1 MLHTECIVCETK
13 YNLLADAKEF
23 LKEPGDQDHK
33 VQFFALFVN
42 AHHHNFARERQHT
55 PTNDIKIAPPSI
67 NHEMFELI
75 MTLIN
80 SRTVSE
86 LLKDRQ
92 NVMTVDSVRD
102 LSREEM
108 FNVWAGVMTLGV
120 VTNAFPDINSEKKGY
135 RHVYCDDR
143 SDCREWDDVVCL
155 HFEKLCENVK
165 CEDKL
170 KWSVTVDLKQIYITV
185 ATEQLVIPDS
195 AITVQT
201 NASEMKTKLKLNDD
215 LVSEMLGFRLQ
226 GVISNCGHKVTLSN
240 DTGHGFVLKMH
251 IKKAS
256 VDKHEGHS
264 HKNVHQNVMPK
275 F

>member
-1 MLHTECIVCETK
+1 MLHTECIVCETG

-42 AHHHNFARERQHT
+42 AHHHNFVRERQNT
-55 PTNDIKIAPPSI
+55 PTNDIKIAPPFI
-67 NHEMFELI
+67 NHEIFELI

-80 SRTVSE
+80 SRTISE

-92 NVMTVDSVRD
+92 NVMTMDSVRD

-120 VTNAFPDINSEKKGY
+120 VTNAFPDITSEKKGY

-185 ATEQLVIPDS
+185 ATEKLVIPDS

-201 NASEMKTKLKLNDD
+201 NASEMKTKLKLSDD

-226 GVISNCGHKVTLSN
+226 GVISNCGHKFTLSN

>member
-1 MLHTECIVCETK
+1 
-13 YNLLADAKEF
+13 
-23 LKEPGDQDHK
+23 
-33 VQFFALFVN
+33 
-42 AHHHNFARERQHT
+42 
-55 PTNDIKIAPPSI
+55 
-67 NHEMFELI
+67 
-75 MTLIN
+75 
-80 SRTVSE
+80 
-86 LLKDRQ
+86 
-92 NVMTVDSVRD
+92 
-102 LSREEM
+102 
-108 FNVWAGVMTLGV
+108 
-120 VTNAFPDINSEKKGY
+120 
-135 RHVYCDDR
+135 
-143 SDCREWDDVVCL
+143 
-155 HFEKLCENVK
+155 
-165 CEDKL
+165 
-170 KWSVTVDLKQIYITV
+170 VDLKQIYITV

-201 NASEMKTKLKLNDD
+201 NASEMKTKLKLSDD